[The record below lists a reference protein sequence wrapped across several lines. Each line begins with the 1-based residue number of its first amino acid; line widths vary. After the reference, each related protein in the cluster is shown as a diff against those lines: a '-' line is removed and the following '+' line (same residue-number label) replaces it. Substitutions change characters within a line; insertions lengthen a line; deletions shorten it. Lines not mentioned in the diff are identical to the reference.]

1 LVGGFFFKNYLI
13 NLGDKMLQPL
23 LQQQRIANLEQQ
35 VKQLLEQQKRM
46 LEHIT
51 ELTDIVVNL
60 ESTDE

>member
-1 LVGGFFFKNYLI
+1 
-13 NLGDKMLQPL
+13 MLQPL

>member
-1 LVGGFFFKNYLI
+1 
-13 NLGDKMLQPL
+13 MLQPL

-51 ELTDIVVNL
+51 ELTDIVMNL